1 MGSSEK
7 KSEPE
12 EILERLLKK
21 VSSDSYSDEPSPKK
35 SSDDSLTFEDI
46 LTKLKVANSE
56 PDENGHDRE
65 SLSEKKENAVDEN
78 EDDGYE
84 ELEFDDS
91 PIIPDYKNYN
101 MIGNV
106 NIRGAEKDG
115 FSGVNY
121 DAGSSSGGLSDRNAD
136 DFASYISDASASD
149 DSDDTEGKDSV
160 EYKHSAADEDVDD
173 EDEDADADDEDAD
186 DEDDDAEDTDAE
198 DTDDEDDDDEDDDAE
213 DTDAEDTDA
222 EDADAEDSA
231 DDEDADAEDTDAE
244 DTDDEDDDD
253 EDSADEDVD
262 DEDAA
267 AEDTDDEDTDD
278 EDTDA
283 EDDDAEDAEEDAE
296 ENIEDKDDYYNF
308 AIDTFSDDQLAELDI
323 AELFG
328 FSEIIQKD
336 ADEKYLTYDDGD
348 ILPEGKAALSGK
360 EPNDQNGSEDDF
372 NAETGADSQ
381 HGDKTTTRTAVSQDT
396 ADSDING
403 EQDVASDSFSD
414 NRENIK
420 KERKKIS
427 TPIEDESVQNI
438 QESDSVPKA
447 GRANR
452 EYTAHSQTGY
462 IKSGYRVQLEYE
474 TVRTAAAAILF
485 IAAFLIENLDLFGI
499 GLLSVAVN
507 PLVASLVSLLISLAA
522 LWLCLREAYEGF
534 FMLLKARPMP
544 ESAVIPLFAVS
555 VIYLLLSFL
564 SGGQP
569 KMVFG
574 AVFCL
579 FVFLCKVRTFLRL
592 LREIKTFA
600 VISSEKPKRILC
612 PLSADMS
619 VAESNAFKGYVDEN
633 TESYCVKRSLFYS
646 GYFSETGK
654 YGKKKIFCGIF
665 LLIAFLAA
673 TVVFLSSFLT
683 GGSFVDALSYA
694 AACLFLTLPFCC
706 AVSFEIPL
714 FCCADVA
721 SKRSCAIV
729 GEAAFDALSR
739 DGIISFSDND
749 IFPQG
754 NIRLVNIVLF
764 GKKNVEKILEYTAL
778 VFYEINSSVSK
789 TILKSIPSYKLDDGI
804 IINEIYDDGIDA
816 LINDERVLVG
826 SRDFLLGYG
835 IAFPKSYR
843 EKKTGYALMYV
854 AVSDSLAGRFDFDY
868 AMDPDVGD
876 SMRHICDSGKYIAVR
891 TLDPNITPTLMSDK
905 IDYQNVPLRL
915 VKQRDDRELWR
926 MRKRVSGPVV
936 SLIGTKALM
945 STLAICTKGIF
956 WLRAAVIAGF
966 ASFAAGCALVASS
979 LAIQNVSLLN
989 SRSIILFHLLWT
1001 LVSFLPAVFI
1011 RLSRRRSDKNAGKG
1025 GKGSDKN
1032 RKVNSGNRKVNG
1044 KDCKGNVESQ
1054 RKK

>member
-160 EYKHSAADEDVDD
+160 EYKHSAADEDSADEDTDDEDADDEDAAAEDVDD
-173 EDEDADADDEDAD
+173 EDDDAEDTDDEDVDDEDDDAEDADDEDDDAEDDEEDVDNEDADDEDDDAEDADDEDDDAEDTDDEDDDEDAD

-198 DTDDEDDDDEDDDAE
+198 DTDDEDDDA
-213 DTDAEDTDA
+213 
-222 EDADAEDSA
+222 
-231 DDEDADAEDTDAE
+231 
-244 DTDDEDDDD
+244 
-253 EDSADEDVD
+253 
-262 DEDAA
+262 
-267 AEDTDDEDTDD
+267 
-278 EDTDA
+278 
-283 EDDDAEDAEEDAE
+283 EDAE

-348 ILPEGKAALSGK
+348 ILPEGKAALSEK

-868 AMDPDVGD
+868 AIDPDVGD

>member
-160 EYKHSAADEDVDD
+160 EYKHSADD
-173 EDEDADADDEDAD
+173 EDAADEDAD
-186 DEDDDAEDTDAE
+186 DEDAA
-198 DTDDEDDDDEDDDAE
+198 
-213 DTDAEDTDA
+213 
-222 EDADAEDSA
+222 
-231 DDEDADAEDTDAE
+231 
-244 DTDDEDDDD
+244 D

-262 DEDAA
+262 DEDEDDDAEDDEEDADDEDDDADDEDADDEDAA
-267 AEDTDDEDTDD
+267 DEDSADEDVDDEDEDAEDTDDEDTDD
-278 EDTDA
+278 EDTDDEDTDD
-283 EDDDAEDAEEDAE
+283 EDDDDEDDDDEDAADEDAE

-348 ILPEGKAALSGK
+348 ILPEGKAALSEK

-396 ADSDING
+396 ADSEING

-854 AVSDSLAGRFDFDY
+854 AVSDYLAGRFDFDY

>member
-160 EYKHSAADEDVDD
+160 EYKHSADDEDAADEDDDDEDDDDEDDDAEDVDD

-198 DTDDEDDDDEDDDAE
+198 DTDDEDDDDEDDDDE
-213 DTDAEDTDA
+213 DTDAEDTDEEDVDA
-222 EDADAEDSA
+222 EDDDDEDADDEDDDVEDA
-231 DDEDADAEDTDAE
+231 DDEDADAEDA
-244 DTDDEDDDD
+244 
-253 EDSADEDVD
+253 D
-262 DEDAA
+262 DEDA
-267 AEDTDDEDTDD
+267 
-278 EDTDA
+278 DA
-283 EDDDAEDAEEDAE
+283 EDDAEDAE

>member
-1 MGSSEK
+1 MGSSKK

-121 DAGSSSGGLSDRNAD
+121 DAGSSSGCLSDRNAD

-160 EYKHSAADEDVDD
+160 EYKHSADDEDADDEDADAEDTDDEDTDDEDDDDEDDDDEDDDEEDVDD
-173 EDEDADADDEDAD
+173 EDDDAEDADDEDADDEDAD
-186 DEDDDAEDTDAE
+186 DEDDDAED
-198 DTDDEDDDDEDDDAE
+198 
-213 DTDAEDTDA
+213 
-222 EDADAEDSA
+222 A
-231 DDEDADAEDTDAE
+231 DDEDAD
-244 DTDDEDDDD
+244 DEDD
-253 EDSADEDVD
+253 
-262 DEDAA
+262 
-267 AEDTDDEDTDD
+267 
-278 EDTDA
+278 
-283 EDDDAEDAEEDAE
+283 E

-348 ILPEGKAALSGK
+348 ILTEGKAALSEK

>member
-160 EYKHSAADEDVDD
+160 EYKHSADD
-173 EDEDADADDEDAD
+173 EDADDEDADDEDAD
-186 DEDDDAEDTDAE
+186 DEDDDDEDADDEDDDEDADAEDAADEDADAEDADAEDTDEEDAADEDADAE
-198 DTDDEDDDDEDDDAE
+198 DDEEDVDDEDADDEDADDEDVDDEDDDDED
-213 DTDAEDTDA
+213 
-222 EDADAEDSA
+222 A
-231 DDEDADAEDTDAE
+231 DDEDADE
-244 DTDDEDDDD
+244 
-253 EDSADEDVD
+253 EDVD
-262 DEDAA
+262 DEDA
-267 AEDTDDEDTDD
+267 DD
-278 EDTDA
+278 
-283 EDDDAEDAEEDAE
+283 EDAE

-348 ILPEGKAALSGK
+348 ILPEGKAALSEK

-673 TVVFLSSFLT
+673 TVVFISSFLT

-854 AVSDSLAGRFDFDY
+854 AVSDYLAGRFDFDY

-1044 KDCKGNVESQ
+1044 CCG
-1054 RKK
+1054 

>member
-160 EYKHSAADEDVDD
+160 EYKHSADAEDAADEDDDAEDADD
-173 EDEDADADDEDAD
+173 EDDDAEDTADEDAADEDDDDEDAD
-186 DEDDDAEDTDAE
+186 DEDDDAEDDDAEDDDAE

-213 DTDAEDTDA
+213 DTDDEDDDAEDT
-222 EDADAEDSA
+222 
-231 DDEDADAEDTDAE
+231 DDEDADAEDTD
-244 DTDDEDDDD
+244 D
-253 EDSADEDVD
+253 
-262 DEDAA
+262 
-267 AEDTDDEDTDD
+267 
-278 EDTDA
+278 
-283 EDDDAEDAEEDAE
+283 EDDDAEDDE

-348 ILPEGKAALSGK
+348 ILPEGKAALSEK

-600 VISSEKPKRILC
+600 VISSEKSKRILC

-714 FCCADVA
+714 FCCADVV

-945 STLAICTKGIF
+945 STLAICTKGVF

-966 ASFAAGCALVASS
+966 ASFSAGCALVASS

>member
-160 EYKHSAADEDVDD
+160 EYKHSADAEDADD
-173 EDEDADADDEDAD
+173 EDDDADDEDAD
-186 DEDDDAEDTDAE
+186 DEDDDADDEDADVEDTDDEDAADEDDDAEDTDAE
-198 DTDDEDDDDEDDDAE
+198 DTDDEDADDEDDD
-213 DTDAEDTDA
+213 D
-222 EDADAEDSA
+222 EDAADEDA
-231 DDEDADAEDTDAE
+231 DDEDADAEDTDDE
-244 DTDDEDDDD
+244 DTD
-253 EDSADEDVD
+253 
-262 DEDAA
+262 

-278 EDTDA
+278 EDDDDEDA
-283 EDDDAEDAEEDAE
+283 DDEDDDDEEDVDDEDE

-348 ILPEGKAALSGK
+348 ILPEGKAALSEK

>member
-160 EYKHSAADEDVDD
+160 EYKHSAADEDSADEDVDD
-173 EDEDADADDEDAD
+173 E
-186 DEDDDAEDTDAE
+186 
-198 DTDDEDDDDEDDDAE
+198 DEDDDDEDDDAE
-213 DTDAEDTDA
+213 DDDA
-222 EDADAEDSA
+222 EDAA
-231 DDEDADAEDTDAE
+231 DEDEDADTDAE
-244 DTDDEDDDD
+244 DTDDEDAADEDDDD
-253 EDSADEDVD
+253 EDD
-262 DEDAA
+262 DAEDAD

-278 EDTDA
+278 EDADDEDDDDA
-283 EDDDAEDAEEDAE
+283 EDDDDEDTDDEDDDAEDAE

>member
-1 MGSSEK
+1 MGSSKK

-121 DAGSSSGGLSDRNAD
+121 DAGSSSGCLSDRNAD

-160 EYKHSAADEDVDD
+160 EYKHSADD
-173 EDEDADADDEDAD
+173 EDADDEDADAEDTDDEDTDDEDDDAEDADDEDADDEDADDEDADAEDADDEDTDDEDDDDEDDDDEDADDEDADDEDADAEDADDEDADDEDAD
-186 DEDDDAEDTDAE
+186 DEDDDAED
-198 DTDDEDDDDEDDDAE
+198 
-213 DTDAEDTDA
+213 
-222 EDADAEDSA
+222 A
-231 DDEDADAEDTDAE
+231 DDEDAD
-244 DTDDEDDDD
+244 DEDD
-253 EDSADEDVD
+253 
-262 DEDAA
+262 
-267 AEDTDDEDTDD
+267 
-278 EDTDA
+278 
-283 EDDDAEDAEEDAE
+283 E

-336 ADEKYLTYDDGD
+336 ADEKYLTYDDSD
-348 ILPEGKAALSGK
+348 ILPEGKAALSEK

>member
-121 DAGSSSGGLSDRNAD
+121 DAGSSSGGLSDRNSD

-160 EYKHSAADEDVDD
+160 EYKHSADD
-173 EDEDADADDEDAD
+173 EDADDEDAD
-186 DEDDDAEDTDAE
+186 AEDAADEDDDAEDTD
-198 DTDDEDDDDEDDDAE
+198 DEDAAD
-213 DTDAEDTDA
+213 
-222 EDADAEDSA
+222 EDADDA
-231 DDEDADAEDTDAE
+231 DDEDAADEDADDADDEDDDAEDTDAE

-267 AEDTDDEDTDD
+267 AEDTDDEDSADEDDDDEDADAEDTDD
-278 EDTDA
+278 ED
-283 EDDDAEDAEEDAE
+283 DDDEDADDEDAE

-936 SLIGTKALM
+936 SLTGTKALM

>member
-1 MGSSEK
+1 
-7 KSEPE
+7 
-12 EILERLLKK
+12 
-21 VSSDSYSDEPSPKK
+21 
-35 SSDDSLTFEDI
+35 
-46 LTKLKVANSE
+46 
-56 PDENGHDRE
+56 
-65 SLSEKKENAVDEN
+65 
-78 EDDGYE
+78 
-84 ELEFDDS
+84 
-91 PIIPDYKNYN
+91 
-101 MIGNV
+101 
-106 NIRGAEKDG
+106 
-115 FSGVNY
+115 
-121 DAGSSSGGLSDRNAD
+121 
-136 DFASYISDASASD
+136 
-149 DSDDTEGKDSV
+149 
-160 EYKHSAADEDVDD
+160 
-173 EDEDADADDEDAD
+173 
-186 DEDDDAEDTDAE
+186 
-198 DTDDEDDDDEDDDAE
+198 
-213 DTDAEDTDA
+213 
-222 EDADAEDSA
+222 
-231 DDEDADAEDTDAE
+231 
-244 DTDDEDDDD
+244 
-253 EDSADEDVD
+253 
-262 DEDAA
+262 
-267 AEDTDDEDTDD
+267 
-278 EDTDA
+278 
-283 EDDDAEDAEEDAE
+283 
-296 ENIEDKDDYYNF
+296 
-308 AIDTFSDDQLAELDI
+308 
-323 AELFG
+323 
-328 FSEIIQKD
+328 
-336 ADEKYLTYDDGD
+336 
-348 ILPEGKAALSGK
+348 
-360 EPNDQNGSEDDF
+360 
-372 NAETGADSQ
+372 
-381 HGDKTTTRTAVSQDT
+381 
-396 ADSDING
+396 
-403 EQDVASDSFSD
+403 
-414 NRENIK
+414 
-420 KERKKIS
+420 
-427 TPIEDESVQNI
+427 
-438 QESDSVPKA
+438 
-447 GRANR
+447 
-452 EYTAHSQTGY
+452 
-462 IKSGYRVQLEYE
+462 
-474 TVRTAAAAILF
+474 
-485 IAAFLIENLDLFGI
+485 
-499 GLLSVAVN
+499 
-507 PLVASLVSLLISLAA
+507 
-522 LWLCLREAYEGF
+522 
-534 FMLLKARPMP
+534 MLLKARPMP